1 MDREALLQ
9 SLGLT
14 SDELKD
20 FLRKFAN
27 FQRELN
33 TAQLRVLVRSLPSI
47 EQARKSLG
55 PTTEDLTELFGSELG
70 GPGNVVLCIFE
81 GDGGDVIK
89 RK

>member
-14 SDELKD
+14 NDELQD

-33 TAQLRVLVRSLPSI
+33 PAQLKVLVRSLPTI
-47 EQARKSLG
+47 DEARKSLG
-55 PTTEDLTELFGSELG
+55 PTTQDLTELFGSELDG
-70 GPGNVVLCIFE
+70 GGDVVLCIFA
-81 GDGGDVIK
+81 GDGGGN
-89 RK
+89 